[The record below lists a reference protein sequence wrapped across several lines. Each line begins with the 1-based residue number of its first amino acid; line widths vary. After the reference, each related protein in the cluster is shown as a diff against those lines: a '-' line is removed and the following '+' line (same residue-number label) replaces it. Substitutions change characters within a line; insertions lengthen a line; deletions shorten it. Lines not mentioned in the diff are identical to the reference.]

1 MNIKALE
8 DFLDSNIIPKIKKR
22 PKTFLGIAKQPH
34 YENVMSNI
42 YAFYFKV
49 GEVHGMQDLF
59 INSLIEL
66 IDESKLCNQKK
77 VNEMTDFDVDTEV
90 STKKGG
96 RIDLLLSSQDH
107 AIIIE
112 NKVYHTLN
120 NDLEDYWSSTK
131 VTANNEENKIGIVL
145 SLNKLNVS
153 HKDFINITHVEF
165 LKRVVLNLG
174 SYLMDAKDKYV
185 VFLKD
190 FYQNSINLSKS
201 EMDSKELKFYFDNQ
215 SKIIEVKDFHFA
227 VRDHIY
233 NQVEDVEKLIDED
246 LILVKSKGEPNK
258 RLRFLLSP
266 RNKNLMFTIFFEKLL
281 TPERG
286 LVLLVE
292 LKNELLRNKEQYKTI
307 AFTAEEDATIKP
319 EFYTDKNSN
328 WCHFAVKRY
337 QLNENEVSNLSQFIV
352 EKLEKD
358 HLLAVYRKLND
369 FIAKDNLLLDLNY
382 NSKFSHPKT

>member
-1 MNIKALE
+1 MNLRDLE
-8 DFLDSNIIPKIKKR
+8 DFLDHNEIPKIKKR

-42 YAFYFKV
+42 YAFYFNV
-49 GEVHGMQDLF
+49 DEVHGMQDLF
-59 INSLIEL
+59 INSLLEI
-66 IDESKLCNQKK
+66 INESKLRDQKK
-77 VNEMTDFDVDTEV
+77 VAAISDFDVYTEV
-90 STKKGG
+90 PTKKNG
-96 RIDLLLSSQDH
+96 RIDILLSSEDH

-120 NDLEDYWSSTK
+120 NNLEDYWNSIK
-131 VTANNEENKIGIVL
+131 VTDNNEDNKIGIVL
-145 SLNKLNVS
+145 SLNKLNVT
-153 HKDFINITHVEF
+153 HGHFINITHIEL
-165 LKRVVLNLG
+165 LKRVIQNLG
-174 SYLMDAKDKYV
+174 SYFMDAKDKYV

-215 SKIIEVKDFHFA
+215 PKIIEVKDFHFA

-233 NQVEDVEKLIDED
+233 NQVEDVINLIDED

-258 RLRFLLSP
+258 RLRFFLSP
-266 RNKNLMFTIFFEKLL
+266 RNKNLMFTVFFEKLL

-286 LVLLVE
+286 LVLIVE

-307 AFTAEEDATIKP
+307 AFTAEEESTIKP
-319 EFYTDKNSN
+319 VFFTDKNPN
-328 WCHFAVKRY
+328 WCHFAVVRY

-358 HLLAVYRKLND
+358 QLLSVYRKLKEYITNN
-369 FIAKDNLLLDLNY
+369 K
-382 NSKFSHPKT
+382 

>member
-1 MNIKALE
+1 MNLRDLE
-8 DFLDSNIIPKIKKR
+8 DFLDHNVIPKIKKR

-42 YAFYFKV
+42 YAFYFNV
-49 GEVHGMQDLF
+49 DEVHGMQDLF
-59 INSLIEL
+59 INSLLEI
-66 IDESKLCNQKK
+66 INESKLRDQKK
-77 VNEMTDFDVDTEV
+77 VAAISDFEVSTEV
-90 STKKGG
+90 STKKNG
-96 RIDLLLSSQDH
+96 RIDILLSSEDH

-120 NDLEDYWSSTK
+120 NNLEDYWNSIK
-131 VTANNEENKIGIVL
+131 VTDNNEDNKIGIVL
-145 SLNKLNVS
+145 SLNKLNVT
-153 HKDFINITHVEF
+153 HGHFINITHIEL
-165 LKRVVLNLG
+165 LKRVIQNLG
-174 SYLMDAKDKYV
+174 SYFMNAKDKYL

-215 SKIIEVKDFHFA
+215 PKIIEVKDFHFA

-233 NQVEDVEKLIDED
+233 NQVEDVVNLIDED

-258 RLRFLLSP
+258 RLRFFLSP
-266 RNKNLMFTIFFEKLL
+266 RNKNLMFTVFFEKLL

-286 LVLLVE
+286 LVLIVE

-307 AFTAEEDATIKP
+307 AFTAEEESIIKP
-319 EFYTDKNSN
+319 VFFTDKKPN
-328 WCHFAVKRY
+328 WCHFAVVRY

-358 HLLAVYRKLND
+358 QLLSVYRKLKEYITNN
-369 FIAKDNLLLDLNY
+369 K
-382 NSKFSHPKT
+382 

>member
-1 MNIKALE
+1 MNLQALE
-8 DFLDSNIIPKIKKR
+8 DFLDHNVIPKIKKR

-49 GEVHGMQDLF
+49 EEVHGMQDLF
-59 INSLIEL
+59 INSLLEI
-66 IDESKLCNQKK
+66 INESKLGSLKK
-77 VNEMTDFDVDTEV
+77 VNKINDFGVETEV
-90 STKKGG
+90 STKNGG

-112 NKVYHTLN
+112 NKVNHTLN
-120 NDLEDYWSSTK
+120 NNLEDYWNSIK
-131 VTANNEENKIGIVL
+131 VTDNKKDNKIGIVL
-145 SLNKLNVS
+145 SLNKLNVTYK
-153 HKDFINITHVEF
+153 HFINITHLEL
-165 LKRVVLNLG
+165 LKRVIQNLG
-174 SYLMDAKDKYV
+174 SYLMNAKEKYV

-215 SKIIEVKDFHFA
+215 PKIIEVKDFHFA

-233 NQVEDVEKLIDED
+233 NQVEDIVNLIDED
-246 LILVKSKGEPNK
+246 LLLVKSKGEPNK
-258 RLRFLLSP
+258 RLRFFLSP
-266 RNKNLMFTIFFEKLL
+266 RNKNLMFTVFFEKLL

-286 LVLLVE
+286 LVLIVE

-307 AFTAEEDATIKP
+307 AFTAEEESTIKP
-319 EFYTDKNSN
+319 VFFTDKNPN
-328 WCHFAVKRY
+328 WCHFAVVRY

-358 HLLAVYRKLND
+358 LLLSVYRKLND
-369 FIAKDNLLLDLNY
+369 FIVKGM
-382 NSKFSHPKT
+382 

>member
-1 MNIKALE
+1 MNLIALE
-8 DFLDSNIIPKIKKR
+8 DFLDHNVIPKIKKR

-49 GEVHGMQDLF
+49 EEVHNMQDLF
-59 INSLIEL
+59 INSLLEI
-66 IDESKLCNQKK
+66 INESKLGSLKK
-77 VNEMTDFDVDTEV
+77 VNDIADYEVETEI

-120 NDLEDYWSSTK
+120 NDLEDYWTSTK
-131 VTANNEENKIGIVL
+131 VTDGIEDNKIGIVL
-145 SLNKLNVS
+145 SLNKLNVT
-153 HKDFINITHVEF
+153 HKHFVNITHLEF
-165 LKRVVLNLG
+165 LKRVIQNLG
-174 SYLMDAKDKYV
+174 HYVMEAKDKYV

-215 SKIIEVKDFHFA
+215 PKIIEVKDFHFA

-233 NQVEDVEKLIDED
+233 NQVEDVVNLIDED
-246 LILVKSKGEPNK
+246 LLLVKSKGEPNK
-258 RLRFLLSP
+258 RLRFFLSP
-266 RNKNLMFTIFFEKLL
+266 RNKNLMFTVFFEKLL

-286 LVLLVE
+286 LVLIVE

-307 AFTAEEDATIKP
+307 AFTSEEESTIKP
-319 EFYTDKNSN
+319 VFFTDKNPN
-328 WCHFAVKRY
+328 WCHFAVVRY
-337 QLNENEVSNLSQFIV
+337 QLNENEVSNLSHFIV
-352 EKLEKD
+352 EKLEED
-358 HLLAVYRKLND
+358 QLLSVKNTGFN
-369 FIAKDNLLLDLNY
+369 FIVKGN
-382 NSKFSHPKT
+382 